1 MPRDFTLVWTRV
13 AEQRRRQALSVEQ
26 IVAVAI
32 RIADA
37 EGTPALTMR
46 RVATEAGTGTTS
58 LYRYVTNKDELL
70 ELMVDAVQEE
80 HELPA
85 EPSGD
90 WRTDLTLIAKGM
102 RKTML
107 RHPWLA
113 TELGGRVPL
122 GPNALRTA
130 NFAMLAA
137 AGATEDATIA
147 SALLG
152 ALSNYVHGAVLAEL
166 SELEAVRRSG
176 MNKDEF
182 RSAVG
187 PYVREVIVDSGAY
200 PALLRRMIEAEDLS
214 YDEQF
219 AFGLRC
225 VLAGIAS
232 SVARGGDAGHAVFG

>member
-1 MPRDFTLVWTRV
+1 MPRDFTLVWTRL

-26 IVAVAI
+26 IVTAAI
-32 RIADA
+32 ELADA
-37 EGTPALTMR
+37 EGTQALTMR

-70 ELMVDAVQEE
+70 ELMVDAVRGEM
-80 HELPA
+80 ELPA

-90 WRTDLTLIAKGM
+90 WRADLTHVADGM
-102 RKTML
+102 RAMML

-113 TELGGRVPL
+113 TELGSRPPL
-122 GPNALRTA
+122 GPNALRWS
-130 NFAMLAA
+130 NFALTAA
-137 AGATEDATIA
+137 IGATPDITLA

-152 ALSNYVHGAVLAEL
+152 VVSNYVHGAVLAEL
-166 SELEAVRRSG
+166 SERESVRSSG
-176 MNKDEF
+176 MTKDQY

-187 PYVREVIVDSGAY
+187 PYVQEVVVNSGAY

-214 YDEQF
+214 HDEQF

-225 VLAGIAS
+225 VLAGMEN
-232 SVARGGDAGHAVFG
+232 SVAG

>member
-1 MPRDFTLVWTRV
+1 MTRDFTLVWTRL
-13 AEQRRRQALSVEQ
+13 AEQQRRRTALSVEQ

-37 EGTPALTMR
+37 EGTAALTMR

-70 ELMVDAVQEE
+70 ELMVDAVQGER
-80 HELPA
+80 ELPA
-85 EPSGD
+85 RPSGD
-90 WRTDLTLIAKGM
+90 WRVDLTLIAEGM
-102 RKTML
+102 RATML

-113 TELGGRVPL
+113 TELGGRAPL

-137 AGATEDATIA
+137 GGATDDVTVA

-152 ALSNYVHGAVLAEL
+152 AVSNYVHGAVLAEL

-176 MNKDEF
+176 MSKDEF
-182 RSAVG
+182 RSAVS
-187 PYVREVIVDSGAY
+187 PYVKEVVVDSGAY

-214 YDEQF
+214 SDEQF
-219 AFGLRC
+219 AFGLGC
-225 VLAGIAS
+225 VLAGIES
-232 SVARGGDAGHAVFG
+232 SVAR

>member
-1 MPRDFTLVWTRV
+1 MAPPFTLVWTRL

-70 ELMVDAVQEE
+70 ELMVDAVQGEDE
-80 HELPA
+80 PR

-90 WRTDLTLIAKGM
+90 WKADLTVVANGM
-102 RKTML
+102 RASML

-113 TELGGRVPL
+113 TELRSRPSL
-122 GPNALRTA
+122 GPNALRRS
-130 NFAMLAA
+130 NFALAA
-137 AGATEDATIA
+137 AGGATGDITLA

-152 ALSNYVHGAVLAEL
+152 TVANYVHGAVLAEL
-166 SELEAVRRSG
+166 SEREDVRSTGMTQDEWRNAVS
-176 MNKDEF
+176 
-182 RSAVG
+182 
-187 PYVREVIVDSGAY
+187 PYVREVIIDSGNY
-200 PALLRRMIEAEDLS
+200 PLVARRIFEAQDLS
-214 YDEQF
+214 HDEQF
-219 AFGLRC
+219 AFGLNC
-225 VLAGIAS
+225 VLAGIEK
-232 SVARGGDAGHAVFG
+232 SVAR

>member
-1 MPRDFTLVWTRV
+1 MAPPFTLVWTRL

-70 ELMVDAVQEE
+70 ELMVDAVQGEDE
-80 HELPA
+80 PP

-90 WRTDLTLIAKGM
+90 WRTDLTVVADGM
-102 RKTML
+102 RAMML

-113 TELGGRVPL
+113 TELRSRPTL
-122 GPNALRTA
+122 GPNALRRS
-130 NFAMLAA
+130 NFALAA
-137 AGATEDATIA
+137 AGGATDDITLA

-152 ALSNYVHGAVLAEL
+152 AVANYVHGAVLAEL
-166 SELEAVRRSG
+166 SEREDVRSTGMTQDQWRNAVS
-176 MNKDEF
+176 
-182 RSAVG
+182 
-187 PYVREVIVDSGAY
+187 PYVREVIIDSGNY
-200 PALLRRMIEAEDLS
+200 PLVARRIFEAEDLS
-214 YDEQF
+214 HDEQF
-219 AFGLRC
+219 AFGLNC
-225 VLAGIAS
+225 VLAGIEK
-232 SVARGGDAGHAVFG
+232 SVAR

>member
-1 MPRDFTLVWTRV
+1 MAPPFTLVWTRL

-70 ELMVDAVQEE
+70 ELMVDAVQGEDE
-80 HELPA
+80 PP

-90 WRTDLTLIAKGM
+90 WRTDLTVVADGM
-102 RKTML
+102 RALML

-113 TELGGRVPL
+113 TELRSRPTL
-122 GPNALRTA
+122 GPNALRRS
-130 NFAMLAA
+130 NFALAA
-137 AGATEDATIA
+137 AGGATDDITLA

-152 ALSNYVHGAVLAEL
+152 AVANYVHGAVLAEL
-166 SELEAVRRSG
+166 SEREDVRSTGMTQDQWRNAVS
-176 MNKDEF
+176 
-182 RSAVG
+182 
-187 PYVREVIVDSGAY
+187 PYVREVIIDSGNY
-200 PALLRRMIEAEDLS
+200 PLVARRIFEAEDLS
-214 YDEQF
+214 HDEQF
-219 AFGLRC
+219 AFGLNC
-225 VLAGIAS
+225 VLAGIEK
-232 SVARGGDAGHAVFG
+232 SVAR

>member
-1 MPRDFTLVWTRV
+1 MPQDFTLVWTRL
-13 AEQRRRQALSVEQ
+13 AEQQRRRAALSGEQ

-70 ELMVDAVQEE
+70 ELMVDAVQSES
-80 HELPA
+80 ELPA

-90 WRTDLTLIAKGM
+90 WRADLTLVADGM
-102 RKTML
+102 RATML

-113 TELGGRVPL
+113 TELGSRLRL
-122 GPNALRTA
+122 GPNALRSA
-130 NFAMLAA
+130 NFALVA
-137 AGATEDATIA
+137 AGGATTDITVA

-152 ALSNYVHGAVLAEL
+152 AVSNYVHGAVLAEL
-166 SELEAVRRSG
+166 AELEAVRRSG
-176 MNKDEF
+176 MTKDQF
-182 RSAVG
+182 RSAVA
-187 PYVREVIVDSGAY
+187 PYVQEVIVDSGAY
-200 PALLRRMIEAEDLS
+200 PALVRRMVDAEDLS
-214 YDEQF
+214 SDEQF

-225 VLAGIAS
+225 VLAGIES
-232 SVARGGDAGHAVFG
+232 SVAR